1 MHALTPPPAHDV
13 LVGFRTTAGA
23 DAASAPRR
31 ANATHDDARGANAG
45 MHKLL
50 TRQSSDSS
58 QSSFASVDVSVDRP
72 DDAVSMDQGSLGSGL
87 GASAERRQRGLTA
100 ALMEGNARDGR
111 VSSQHS
117 SDSDQDAFGT
127 GDHAR
132 ASGGENEKRA
142 ERAAFEPPVM
152 VRANRASV
160 MTARDVNDARWA
172 IEREERD
179 FDQRVDELF
188 HGDALLE
195 ARSCPID
202 IPCAKR
208 AHWKTYV
215 VVVERVLPRS
225 VRECARCACVYR
237 REWSVFD
244 PCGVITYFTWT
255 RDTRCVWRS
264 VGRSVG
270 RMGKQYMLTDAVFV
284 LSPPPGRRRTA
295 STLDVELN
303 I

>member
-1 MHALTPPPAHDV
+1 MHELTPPPAHDV

-23 DAASAPRR
+23 DDASAPRR
-31 ANATHDDARGANAG
+31 ATATHDDDARGANAG
-45 MHKLL
+45 MDKRL

-58 QSSFASVDVSVDRP
+58 QSSFACDDVRVVDRP
-72 DDAVSMDQGSLGSGL
+72 DDAVSVDQPRGGTIASAGSLGSVL

-111 VSSQHS
+111 LSSQHS

-132 ASGGENEKRA
+132 AKSAVHG
-142 ERAAFEPPVM
+142 AFEPPVM

-160 MTARDVNDARWA
+160 MTARDVNDARWT

-215 VVVERVLPRS
+215 VVVVERVLPRS
-225 VRECARCACVYR
+225 VRECAPCACVYR

-244 PCGVITYFTWT
+244 PLGVITYFTWT
-255 RDTRCVWRS
+255 RDTRGVLRS
-264 VGRSVG
+264 VGRS
-270 RMGKQYMLTDAVFV
+270 Y
-284 LSPPPGRRRTA
+284 
-295 STLDVELN
+295 E
-303 I
+303 